1 MARLDKEH
9 EQVLADIAAHASDY
23 DKVAALD
30 GRLREIEAR
39 KTELEDTWFE
49 LSEQA

>member
-39 KTELEDTWFE
+39 KTELEDTWLE
-49 LSEQA
+49 LSEHA